1 MSQLISAMGGTIR
14 MSTFRRRLISAAMM
28 VGLVAGSVLVPVA
41 ANAASP
47 SPTADGPVY
56 IRFECG
62 ASATMVLS
70 FSLKDGSGG
79 SGSGDVQLYA
89 HHFQERQQE
98 ASSVKTFHYP
108 GDYTWEVPL
117 TYFDDVVWQVGITGG
132 TAFTDAYYAML
143 PEDCWSPF
151 QDVPYN
157 AGFSKE
163 IRWMAETGIST
174 GYALPPSTGEN
185 DPYSPYLPRQE
196 YRPFGSVTRDAM
208 AAFLY
213 RFAGSPAFTPDAR
226 SPFADVPTNHPFYKE
241 ISWLAKTGVSTGW
254 PSGSGREYRP
264 ASPITRD
271 AMAAFL
277 KRMLGDALPAENT
290 PPTSPFTDVAT
301 DSTFYADISWLSQK
315 GISTGWPSSGGK
327 KEFRPYENITR
338 DAMAAFLYRTAG
350 LFQNQSRRS
359 VSGGAEFTAPTASL
373 PRGVDIA
380 GLSEAAE
387 VRPGR

>member
-1 MSQLISAMGGTIR
+1 MGGTHR
-14 MSTFRRRLISAAMM
+14 MSTFRRRLISAAITL
-28 VGLVAGSVLVPVA
+28 GLVAGSVLVPAA
-41 ANAASP
+41 ANAASS
-47 SPTADGPVY
+47 SPVADGPIY

-79 SGSGDVQLYA
+79 SGSGDAQLYA

-108 GDYTWEVPL
+108 GEYTWEVPL
-117 TYFDDVVWQVGITGG
+117 TYFDDVIWQLGVTGG
-132 TAFTDAYYAML
+132 AAFTDAYFALL

-157 AGFSKE
+157 ASFYKE

-174 GYALPPSTGEN
+174 GYPLPPSTGEN

-213 RFAGSPAFTPDAR
+213 RFAGSPEVSVDGP
-226 SPFADVPTNHPFYKE
+226 SPFVDVPKSHPFYKQ
-241 ISWLAKTGVSTGW
+241 ILWLKNSGVSTGW
-254 PSGSGREYRP
+254 PSGNGREYRP
-264 ASPITRD
+264 ASPITRA

-277 KRMLGDALPAENT
+277 ERMLGDALPPEST
-290 PPTSPFTDVAT
+290 PATSPFTDVAT
-301 DSTFYADISWLSQK
+301 DGPFYDAISWLSQK
-315 GISTGWPSSGGK
+315 GISTGWPAAGGK

-359 VSGGAEFTAPTASL
+359 VSGGAEFTAPIASL
-373 PRGVDIA
+373 PLGADIA

>member
-1 MSQLISAMGGTIR
+1 
-14 MSTFRRRLISAAMM
+14 M
-28 VGLVAGSVLVPVA
+28 VGLVAGSVLVPAA

-62 ASATMVLS
+62 ATATMVLS

-79 SGSGDVQLYA
+79 SGSGDVQLSA
-89 HHFQERQQE
+89 HHFQEQQQE

-117 TYFDDVVWQVGITGG
+117 TYFDDVIWQVGITGG
-132 TAFTDAYYAML
+132 AAFTDAYYAML

-157 AGFSKE
+157 AGFYKE

-213 RFAGSPAFTPDAR
+213 RFAGSPDYTPAAK

-241 ISWLAKTGVSTGW
+241 ISWLADSGVSTGW
-254 PSGSGREYRP
+254 TTGNRREFRPS
-264 ASPITRD
+264 SPITRD

-277 KRMLGDALPAENT
+277 KRLLADALPATTT

-301 DSTFYADISWLSQK
+301 DNMFYADISWLSQK
-315 GISTGWPSSGGK
+315 GISTGWPAPGGM

-338 DAMAAFLYRTAG
+338 DAMAAFLYRTDG
-350 LFQNQSRRS
+350 LFPSQSSRS
-359 VSGGAEFTAPTASL
+359 INPDSQGGAPAGSDPLGIDVTRAPEMEDV
-373 PRGVDIA
+373 RA
-380 GLSEAAE
+380 GD
-387 VRPGR
+387 

>member
-1 MSQLISAMGGTIR
+1 VIIPT
-14 MSTFRRRLISAAMM
+14 
-28 VGLVAGSVLVPVA
+28 A
-41 ANAASP
+41 ANAASSYP
-47 SPTADGPVY
+47 AADEVF

-62 ASATMVLS
+62 ATATMVLS
-70 FSLKDGSGG
+70 FSLVDGSGG

-89 HHFQERQQE
+89 DHNQESYPN
-98 ASSVKTFHYP
+98 ASSTRTFHWP
-108 GDYTWEVPL
+108 GSYEWSIPL
-117 TYFDDVVWQVGITGG
+117 DSFSDVNWRIGQSGAPAWMSKVG
-132 TAFTDAYYAML
+132 AWL

-157 AGFSKE
+157 ASFYKE

-174 GYALPPSTGEN
+174 GYPLPPSTGPD

-213 RFAGSPAFTPDAR
+213 RFAGSPSFTPDAK

-241 ISWLAKTGVSTGW
+241 ISWLAETGVSSGW
-254 PSGSGREYRP
+254 TTTNGREYRP
-264 ASPITRD
+264 SSPITRD

-277 KRMLGDALPAENT
+277 KRLLGDALPATTT

-301 DSTFYADISWLSQK
+301 DSPFYAEISWLAQK
-315 GISTGWPSSGGK
+315 GISTGWPASGGK

-350 LFQNQSRRS
+350 LFPSQSRRS
-359 VSGGAEFTAPTASL
+359 VSGGAEFTAPIASP
-373 PRGVDIA
+373 PRGADTL
-380 GLSEAAE
+380 GLSEATE
-387 VRPGR
+387 ERSGR

>member
-1 MSQLISAMGGTIR
+1 MGGTIR

-28 VGLVAGSVLVPVA
+28 MGLVAGSVLVPAA

-47 SPTADGPVY
+47 SPTTDGPIY

-70 FSLKDGSGG
+70 FSLKDDTGG
-79 SGSGDVQLYA
+79 SDSGEVQLYA
-89 HHFQERQQE
+89 HHLQEQQQG

-117 TYFDDVVWQVGITGG
+117 TYFDDVIWQLGITGG
-132 TAFTDAYYAML
+132 AALTDAYYAML

-157 AGFSKE
+157 AGFYKE

-213 RFAGSPAFTPDAR
+213 RFAGSPAFTPDAK

-241 ISWLAKTGVSTGW
+241 ISWLAETGVSTGW
-254 PSGSGREYRP
+254 TSGNRHEFRPS
-264 ASPITRD
+264 SPITRD

-277 KRMLGDALPAENT
+277 KRLLGDALPAT
-290 PPTSPFTDVAT
+290 TMPPTSPFTDVAT
-301 DSTFYADISWLSQK
+301 DSPFYAEISWLSQK
-315 GISTGWPSSGGK
+315 GISTGWPASGGK

-350 LFQNQSRRS
+350 LFEGQSRRS
-359 VSGGAEFTAPTASL
+359 TLGGTAFGAPAGSL
-373 PRGVDIA
+373 PLGADVA
-380 GLSEAAE
+380 GLTDADE
-387 VRPGR
+387 RPGR